1 VRLVKGTNV
10 FLIGCGAATL
20 IATIVLAVIAAIHP
34 GRLPIALPITLLGVS
49 VAQLVTIFFNR
60 PVQELTAMLSREA
73 VFRMLL
79 ESRSLR
85 LALARY
91 HLTTPGALGAGDGAK
106 DEAAVLRD
114 QLNVLTELDKVDFDR
129 FTSFADILSAK
140 DHRDGALP

>member
-1 VRLVKGTNV
+1 
-10 FLIGCGAATL
+10 
-20 IATIVLAVIAAIHP
+20 
-34 GRLPIALPITLLGVS
+34 